1 MPTATIADVVR
12 EQICD
17 VLCVEPDAA
26 TPDARWFDDLDGE
39 SIDLLDLGFRL
50 GKLYGK
56 TIEIGRQLSGEIDTD
71 ERGIVSGAYRE
82 KLRTQFPFLPLNRL
96 PAAAT
101 AEDLKQLL
109 TVDVI
114 TRFVEMQVSQ
124 PVATS

>member
-1 MPTATIADVVR
+1 MATATIANVVR

-17 VLCVEPDAA
+17 VLCVDSDAA
-26 TPDARWFDDLDGE
+26 TPDARWFEDLDGE

-50 GKLYGK
+50 GKLYSK
-56 TIEIGRQLSGEIDTD
+56 PIEVGRQLSGEIDTD
-71 ERGIVSGAYRE
+71 ARGIVSEAFRE
-82 KLRTQFPFLPLNRL
+82 KLRSQFPFLPLNRL

-114 TRFVEMQVSQ
+114 TRFVEMQVNQ

>member
-1 MPTATIADVVR
+1 MPTATIAEVVR

-26 TPDARWFDDLDGE
+26 TPDARWFEDLDGE

-71 ERGIVSGAYRE
+71 SRGVVSEAFRE
-82 KLRTQFPFLPLNRL
+82 KLHTQFSFLPLERL
-96 PAAAT
+96 PTEAT

-114 TRFVEMQVSQ
+114 TRFVELQVGQ
-124 PVATS
+124 PGVTP